1 VTRVFVSYAREDQ
14 PAVRPLAE
22 GLVEAGHEVW
32 WDAELRGGDRFRDA
46 IEQQLQGADAV
57 LVVWSE
63 RARQSRFVMDE
74 AEAGVRGGKLLPIRI
89 DAARLPLGFGSFNV
103 LDFSDWGGDYDSER
117 WRQLLKEIERI
128 GASRGPP
135 GERPP
140 IRIWRHAAVVTAGLT
155 VAFGIATWALY
166 SLGRAAPTSG
176 LMLHPIVDWLV
187 IAFLGCAPVAFWS
200 GIEVRR
206 AGFESRKLV
215 LRRSLVWLWRGGMVA
230 LAVLLVAIAADALRE
245 REPRSVAI
253 EIARILTVATLFSA
267 AAMAAFNLLRLL
279 VRRAIGARTN

>member
-1 VTRVFVSYAREDQ
+1 
-14 PAVRPLAE
+14 
-22 GLVEAGHEVW
+22 
-32 WDAELRGGDRFRDA
+32 
-46 IEQQLQGADAV
+46 
-57 LVVWSE
+57 
-63 RARQSRFVMDE
+63 MDE
-74 AEAGVRGGKLLPIRI
+74 AEAGVRGGKLLPVRI
-89 DAARLPLGFGSFNV
+89 DAARLPLGFGGFNV
-103 LDFSDWGGDYDSER
+103 LDFSGWGGDYGSQR
-117 WRQLLKEIERI
+117 WRQLLQEIERI

-140 IRIWRHAAVVTAGLT
+140 IRIWHHAAAVTAGLT
-155 VAFGIATWALY
+155 AIFGVVIWALY

-187 IAFLGCAPVAFWS
+187 VAFLGCAPVAFWS

-206 AGFESRKLV
+206 AGFDSRRLV

-253 EIARILTVATLFSA
+253 EIARILAVATLFSA

-279 VRRAIGARTN
+279 LRRAIGARTN